1 MRFYTLAA
9 TGLVA
14 AALAACAPVPPSTTT
29 TTTTTTGPAVVTPL
43 PTTLDAASRQIARTA
58 INAEMEKR
66 LPGANVAPYTDCVVN
81 NATTAELIDIAQASR
96 AGATGTADSVAS
108 IVSRPATT
116 QCIAAAARTA

>member
-1 MRFYTLAA
+1 MRFQSLAA
-9 TGLVA
+9 LGLVA
-14 AALAACAPVPPSTTT
+14 ATLAACAAPMPPATTVT
-29 TTTTTTGPAVVTPL
+29 APPAAVVTA
-43 PTTLDAASRQIARTA
+43 PTVLDAASRQVARTV

-96 AGATGTADSVAS
+96 AGVSGTADSVAA

>member
-1 MRFYTLAA
+1 MRFHSFAA
-9 TGLVA
+9 FGLVSA
-14 AALAACAPVPPSTTT
+14 VLAGCVAPAPVVAPVAPPVAI
-29 TTTTTTGPAVVTPL
+29 PA
-43 PTTLDAASRQIARTA
+43 PTVLDAASRQVARTV
-58 INAEMEKR
+58 INSEMEKR

-96 AGATGTADSVAS
+96 AGATGTADSVAA

>member
-1 MRFYTLAA
+1 MRFQTFAALGLAAATLA
-9 TGLVA
+9 GCVA
-14 AALAACAPVPPSTTT
+14 PMPPAATTT
-29 TTTTTTGPAVVTPL
+29 TTTTTVVTP
-43 PTTLDAASRQIARTA
+43 PTVLDAASRQAARTV

-96 AGATGTADSVAS
+96 AGATGTADSVAA

-116 QCIAAAARTA
+116 QCIAAAARSA